1 MKLCD
6 TVIGDKVKIVAVLCD
21 ENVKAKL
28 RAMGITAGTI
38 AEVIRV
44 APFGTPIEIKSD
56 NLRLAIGK
64 AEAALIAV
72 EYVK

>member
-6 TVIGDKVKIVAVLCD
+6 VTVGKRVKIVAVLCG
-21 ENVKAKL
+21 VKTTNKL
-28 RAMGITAGTI
+28 RAMGITSGTI
-38 AEVIRV
+38 IEVVRV

-64 AEAALIAV
+64 SAARLIAV
-72 EYVK
+72 EYV